1 MVTTRA
7 VLIGALVATAWA
19 AISTYS
25 DHYARLTWGF
35 GWGSLPAGPV
45 ALAFL
50 VVLANGVLKRLSP
63 RRALSLSEVLIV
75 YSILTLATALIVANT
90 PYMLPIAAYP
100 HYHARVAV
108 WWDTTILNYLPSWL
122 HPKNPEQIAWFWE
135 GVPAGTPIP
144 WGDWLAP
151 VAGWGS
157 FAAALMVA
165 MLCLGTLLRKDWI
178 ERQRLTFPL
187 TEIPMAMVGEEAQ
200 PTLGRSAF
208 GQRMFWVGFGLSGAL
223 IVLVWLNRLYPSVP
237 APDLF
242 QQLGQSFAGAGLPW
256 SALSFLVVR
265 IAPATIGV
273 MCLVPGEISFSLWAF
288 FVLYCLYLVVCGSF
302 GLPPE
307 GSQAMGSFH
316 PRAFAEYACSGGFV
330 VVAAMALYQ
339 SRDAFAVGLRAL
351 LKRQREADDPVA
363 PMTNGA
369 ALLGFVAANGFML
382 WWALA
387 AGMSWWSF
395 ALIMMAC
402 YVSMIGTSRLVAAAG
417 LLQARP
423 AVNTRWTVLRM
434 VGADAIGPRS
444 LVMYNYLTMGF
455 WLEPQNFGIVYLN
468 ECPEADPRRPDPRPG
483 VRLGGDRAHGDGA
496 ARRRRGAALH
506 LLPLWSSDDGVL
518 ADHCGADLRVQGVRG
533 QPPVAGAG
541 EQLAA
546 VRDGGRGRV
555 HAAALPAVVA
565 IPLVAVCADR
575 VHRGERVS
583 HEPSRVDERDDRLAA
598 HYHHPAL
605 RGAEA
610 LPRAAAGVPGPGA
623 RAASDRGGDGGDL
636 GRAVGGAG
644 AAVGG
649 LLRLSPEGRG
659 R

>member
-50 VVLANGVLKRLSP
+50 VVLANGVLKRLWP
-63 RRALSLSEVLIV
+63 RRALGLSEVLIV
-75 YSILTLATALIVANT
+75 YSILTLAAALIVANT

-122 HPKNPEQIAWFWE
+122 HPRNPEQMAWFWE

-187 TEIPMAMVGEEAQ
+187 TEIPMAMVGDEAQ

-402 YVSMIGTSRLVAAAG
+402 YVSMIGTSRLVAAVG

-455 WLEPQNFGIVYLN
+455 WLEPQNFGIVYLMN
-468 ECPEADPRRPDPRPG
+468 ALKLIHVGRI
-483 VRLGGDRAHGDGA
+483 RA
-496 ARRRRGAALH
+496 RGFAWAVIVPTVTV
-506 LLPLWSSDDGVL
+506 LL
-518 ADHCGADLRVQGVRG
+518 
-533 QPPVAGAG
+533 
-541 EQLAA
+541 
-546 VRDGGRGRV
+546 
-555 HAAALPAVVA
+555 
-565 IPLVAVCADR
+565 
-575 VHRGERVS
+575 
-583 HEPSRVDERDDRLAA
+583 
-598 HYHHPAL
+598 
-605 RGAEA
+605 
-610 LPRAAAGVPGPGA
+610 
-623 RAASDRGGDGGDL
+623 
-636 GRAVGGAG
+636 AG
-644 AAVGG
+644 AAGLLYTSYRYGAVTMECWPITAVPTCTFREFGASLQSPEQASNWLRFAMVAGGAFTLLLYLLSSRFLWWPFAPIGFIVASVYHTNHHVWTNAMIAWLLTTIIRRYGG
-649 LLRLSPEGRG
+649 LKLYRELRPAFLGLVLGQLLTEVAMVVISAGLLGARG
-659 R
+659 LRSVDF